1 MDIRA
6 FGSVYGQQANLPY
19 ASGFHWAPADGEK
32 TFTTCRALY
41 TEAKST
47 PGTDNVYIGFNDG
60 ATDLIQIENFS
71 HFLIKSGNPSLFP
84 DFREL
89 SAISRNSDTSP

>member
-6 FGSVYGQQANLPY
+6 FGSVYGQQAGLPY

-47 PGTDNVYIGFNDG
+47 PGTDNV
-60 ATDLIQIENFS
+60 
-71 HFLIKSGNPSLFP
+71 
-84 DFREL
+84 
-89 SAISRNSDTSP
+89 

>member
-1 MDIRA
+1 MVLYT
-6 FGSVYGQQANLPY
+6 GSKLLPY

-60 ATDLIQIENFS
+60 ATDLIQIENLQGNELLPFGAVT
-71 HFLIKSGNPSLFP
+71 LSGGSVQGVIVLY
-84 DFREL
+84 
-89 SAISRNSDTSP
+89 

>member
-6 FGSVYGQQANLPY
+6 FGSVYGQQAQLPY
-19 ASGFHWAPADGEK
+19 ASGFHWAPSDGEK

-47 PGTDNVYIGFNDG
+47 PGTDNVYIGLNDA
-60 ATDLIQIENFS
+60 ATDLIQIENLQGNELLPFGAVT
-71 HFLIKSGNPSLFP
+71 LSGGSVQGVIVLY
-84 DFREL
+84 
-89 SAISRNSDTSP
+89 